1 MTWLVTIFLPPKL
14 TAAGQCA
21 GVQLAQKLGSDE
33 AQRAWRLA
41 CANWAL
47 VAVMGL
53 GLGLGL
59 TLFGF
64 TLDLPDFGIVLGIAA
79 IYGVMGF
86 FHLWRKQVP
95 DPKVALILTAI
106 GQLIFIVAFMG
117 PLTYVAGAFDFPLR
131 DDLYLA
137 ANRVLGLDPR
147 LLLAFVNDRPELA
160 MWFETAYGMIR
171 WPLIGIPVILA
182 MAMRYERLQLFV
194 MAFGIALIAT
204 LAVSAL
210 LPAVGTYYGLGIGPE
225 TITPNLNA
233 MIYGK
238 QAQDIPAIRDGS
250 LRDLEVFKLAGIV
263 AFPSFHAASAI
274 STPGRCGRSGALASR
289 RRSSMPPCW
298 RQLPSLAPIMSLMSL
313 VVLASRCCRSP
324 PRDVSPAARTMRSQ
338 RATPPCRRRPHHSPL
353 SRRD

>member
-1 MTWLVTIFLPPKL
+1 MS
-14 TAAGQCA
+14 
-21 GVQLAQKLGSDE
+21 LAQKLGSDE

-47 VAVMGL
+47 VAVM

-117 PLTYVAGAFDFPLR
+117 PLTYVAGAFNFPLR

-137 ANRVLGLDPR
+137 ADRVLGLDPR

-274 STPGRCGRSGALASR
+274 LYAWALWPVRGFGIAAAIVNAAMLAATPVIGAHYVVDVIGGVGVAMLSFAAARRFASR
-289 RRSSMPPCW
+289 EDYAVTASDASLPATTSS
-298 RQLPSLAPIMSLMSL
+298 
-313 VVLASRCCRSP
+313 
-324 PRDVSPAARTMRSQ
+324 
-338 RATPPCRRRPHHSPL
+338 
-353 SRRD
+353 

>member
-1 MTWLVTIFLPPKL
+1 MS
-14 TAAGQCA
+14 
-21 GVQLAQKLGSDE
+21 LAQKLGSDE

-117 PLTYVAGAFDFPLR
+117 PLTYVAGAFNFPLR

-137 ANRVLGLDPR
+137 ADRVLGLDPR

-274 STPGRCGRSGALASR
+274 LYAWALWPVRGFGIAAAIVNAAMLAATPVIGAHYVVDVIGGVGVAMLSIAAARRFASR
-289 RRSSMPPCW
+289 EDYGVTASDASLPATTSS
-298 RQLPSLAPIMSLMSL
+298 
-313 VVLASRCCRSP
+313 
-324 PRDVSPAARTMRSQ
+324 
-338 RATPPCRRRPHHSPL
+338 
-353 SRRD
+353 